1 MLRHNWG
8 LESEHATKPFKAK
21 KRSISKCIS
30 FCFCNLSLRR
40 ENKYVGQRLILQE
53 VLSCI
58 FSTNRRENCR
68 SYNPFWCFLLGED
81 EKICTLMY

>member
-30 FCFCNLSLRR
+30 FCLCNLSLRR
-40 ENKYVGQRLILQE
+40 ENKYAGQRLILQE
-53 VLSCI
+53 VFSCI
-58 FSTNRRENCR
+58 FSIKQKGKLQVLQ
-68 SYNPFWCFLLGED
+68 SLLVFSSGRG
-81 EKICTLMY
+81 